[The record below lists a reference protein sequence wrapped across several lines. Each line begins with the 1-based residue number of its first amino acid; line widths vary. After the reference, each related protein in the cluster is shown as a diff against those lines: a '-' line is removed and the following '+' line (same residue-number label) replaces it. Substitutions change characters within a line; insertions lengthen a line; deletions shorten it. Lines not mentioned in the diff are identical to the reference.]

1 MFRFL
6 SLLLIASFYWVSAS
20 AQSETIVLTN
30 ANIIDGVTDR
40 VQTNA
45 SLIIKNGKIQT
56 ITIGT
61 PSVPSDAT
69 VINLQGRYVMPG
81 LIDAHAHIR
90 NFDNAKRALLSGVT
104 TVRSMG
110 VDHFMDVGMRE
121 LHKTG
126 LFEMP
131 EFLAAGYHVRHSP
144 AEGFFTD
151 HPEMADLFP
160 TGVKTIEEVK
170 RMTQVMIDHGVD
182 CIKVN
187 ATARAG
193 LANTDPREPYY
204 NEAQMRAI
212 VETAAKA
219 GIPVAAHAHGDE
231 GGRAAVLGGVRSIEH
246 GTYLSDE
253 TLKIMKERGTYL
265 VPTMAVVTDLTEPG
279 GDYDVP
285 PLMVRGRYMLPRMR
299 ETVKSAIAI
308 GVKVVASTDTG
319 YDPDG
324 TLRVQQELL
333 EFQGIGMKPLQIIQ
347 SATSLAAELLGVEDH
362 TGKIAE
368 GMDADILV
376 IERNPMEYLITLYD
390 PLLIMNNGKVMLN
403 RLEWKVKD

>member
-1 MFRFL
+1 MLRLFNLFL
-6 SLLLIASFYWVSAS
+6 ISACCVSLTF
-20 AQSETIVLTN
+20 AQSETLVLTN
-30 ANIIDGVTDR
+30 ANILDGVTDQIR
-40 VQTNA
+40 ENA
-45 SLIIKNGKIQT
+45 TLIIRNGKIQT
-56 ITIGT
+56 ITSGA
-61 PSVPSDAT
+61 PSVPENAT
-69 VINLQGRYVMPG
+69 IINLNGRYVMPG

-90 NFDNAKRALLSGVT
+90 NLENARRALMSGVT

-121 LHKTG
+121 LHQTG
-126 LFEMP
+126 YFDIP

-144 AEGFFTD
+144 AEGFFMD
-151 HPEMADLFP
+151 HPEMADLYP
-160 TGVKTIEEVK
+160 GGVKTVEEVK
-170 RMTQVMIDHGVD
+170 RMTQVMVDHGVD

-193 LANTDPREPYY
+193 LASTDPREPYY
-204 NEAQMRAI
+204 NEAQMHAI
-212 VETAAKA
+212 VETAAAA

-253 TLKIMKERGTYL
+253 TLQLMKERGTYL

-285 PLMVRGRYMLPRMR
+285 PLMIRGQYMLPRMR
-299 ETVKSAIAI
+299 GMVRRATEI

-319 YDPDG
+319 YDLDG
-324 TLRVQQELL
+324 TLRVQAELL
-333 EFQGIGMKPLQIIQ
+333 EFEGVGMKPLQIIQ
-347 SATSLAAELLGVEDH
+347 SATSLAAELLKVDDH

-376 IERNPMEYLITLYD
+376 VESNPLEYLVTLYD
-390 PLLIMNNGKVMLN
+390 PLLIINNGKVMLN
-403 RLEWKVKD
+403 RLEWKIKE

>member
-1 MFRFL
+1 MLRLLALFL
-6 SLLLIASFYWVSAS
+6 AANFYISIAG
-20 AQSETIVLTN
+20 AQSETLVLTN
-30 ANIIDGVTDR
+30 ANVLDGVTDQIR
-40 VQTNA
+40 ENA
-45 SLIIKNGKIQT
+45 TLIIRNGKIQT
-56 ITIGT
+56 ITTGE
-61 PSVPSDAT
+61 PSMPDDAT
-69 VINLQGRYVMPG
+69 VIDLKGRYLMPG
-81 LIDAHAHIR
+81 LIDAHVHIR
-90 NFDNAKRALLSGVT
+90 TLENAKTALMSGVT

-110 VDHFMDVGMRE
+110 VDHFTDVGMRE

-126 LFEMP
+126 YVDIP

-144 AEGFFTD
+144 AEGFFMD

-160 TGVKTIEEVK
+160 GGVKTIEEVK
-170 RMTQVMIDHGVD
+170 RMTQVMADHDVD
-182 CIKVN
+182 YIKVN

-193 LANTDPREPYY
+193 LASTDPREPYY

-212 VETAAKA
+212 VETAAAA

-253 TLKIMKERGTYL
+253 TLRIMKERGTYL

-285 PLMVRGRYMLPRMR
+285 PLMVRGQYMLPRMR
-299 ETVKSAIAI
+299 DMVRRANEI
-308 GVKVVASTDTG
+308 GVKIIASTDTG

-324 TLRVQQELL
+324 TLRVQAELL
-333 EFQGIGMKPLQIIQ
+333 EFEGVGMKPLQIIQ
-347 SATSLAAELLGVEDH
+347 SATSLAAELLEVDDR

-376 IERNPMEYLITLYD
+376 VNRNPLEYLVTLYD
-390 PLLIMNNGKVMLN
+390 PLLIVNNGKVMLN
-403 RLEWKVKD
+403 RLEWKIKE